1 MRSCCRL
8 SPRPPR
14 RCSKQSKITM
24 VSIYT
29 LVASFLIHLQQLRR
43 RIGGDSETCNTDTL
57 LFVGRFDGLKGGDL
71 MLRVFAELALSY
83 PKLRLVFVGP
93 GSRRDGRTRQEV
105 VL

>member
-1 MRSCCRL
+1 MRSVWSL

-43 RIGGDSETCNTDTL
+43 RIGGDLKLATL
-57 LFVGRFDGLKGGDL
+57 TRFSLLVDL
-71 MLRVFAELALSY
+71 M
-83 PKLRLVFVGP
+83 G
-93 GSRRDGRTRQEV
+93 
-105 VL
+105 